1 MRNVYAWIAA
11 TLVAFALAGCGGKTY
26 TLQLNPK
33 EGDTYDYSTK
43 VTGSLNMEV
52 DLSMKVAKVTSDK
65 VVIETRYR
73 GITMNGQPLAGPQ
86 ADVLKNVVM
95 SVTDD
100 RLGHPLSTDVTGAP
114 AAMTE
119 SMKKQGGGLGAAYP
133 DHPVKI
139 GDTWTSEGDVQGQK
153 LKLTYK
159 LVKVAP
165 VGGKDAAFLEATP
178 DASSTMKI
186 SGPMTLTVDLATGM
200 PISTNFSG
208 EANGQKVMVEMKRS

>member
-1 MRNVYAWIAA
+1 MTKLPSWIAVF
-11 TLVAFALAGCGGKTY
+11 LLFFALVGCGGKTY

-33 EGDTYDYSTK
+33 EGETYDYATK

-52 DLSMKVAKVTSDK
+52 DLSMKVAKVTADK

-73 GITMNGQPLAGPQ
+73 GITMNGQALVGPQ

-95 SVTDD
+95 SITDD
-100 RLGHPLSTDVTGAP
+100 RQGHPLSTDVTGAP
-114 AAMTE
+114 AALME
-119 SMKKQGGGLGAAYP
+119 PMKKQGGGLGASYP

-139 GDTWTSEGDVQGQK
+139 GDTWASESDVQGQK
-153 LKLTYK
+153 LKLTYR
-159 LVKVAP
+159 LVKVEP

-178 DASSTMKI
+178 DANSTMKI

-200 PISTNFSG
+200 PLSTKFNG
-208 EANGQKVMVEMKRS
+208 EANGQKVTVEMTRA